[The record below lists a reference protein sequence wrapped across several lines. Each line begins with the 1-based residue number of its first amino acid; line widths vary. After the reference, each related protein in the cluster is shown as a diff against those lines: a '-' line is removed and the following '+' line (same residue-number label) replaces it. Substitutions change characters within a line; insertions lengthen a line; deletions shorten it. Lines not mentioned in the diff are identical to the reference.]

1 MFEGSGETA
10 VERPLPRKEDSVS
23 YITVS
28 GNVSADPELKFLP
41 SGKAM
46 ARFSVAENRKWKDA
60 NGEEKEATT
69 WHRCVAWGSIAEN
82 IAETVTKGMKVIA
95 YGRLDQ
101 RDWEDDDGN
110 KKSILEVNVSD
121 LGPSLMWAT
130 ASVSKV
136 EKKGGGGSF
145 SAPPANAYTDE
156 PF

>member
-1 MFEGSGETA
+1 M
-10 VERPLPRKEDSVS
+10 S

-28 GNVSADPELKFLP
+28 GNVAGEPELKYLP

-46 ARFSVAENRKWKDA
+46 ARFSIAENRRWKDA

-69 WHRCVAWGSIAEN
+69 WHRCVAWGGLAEN
-82 IAETVTKGMKVIA
+82 IAETVTKGQKVLA

-101 RDWEDDDGN
+101 RDWEDDEGN

-136 EKKGGGGSF
+136 EKKGGGGGSY
-145 SAPPANAYTDE
+145 STPPADAYGDE